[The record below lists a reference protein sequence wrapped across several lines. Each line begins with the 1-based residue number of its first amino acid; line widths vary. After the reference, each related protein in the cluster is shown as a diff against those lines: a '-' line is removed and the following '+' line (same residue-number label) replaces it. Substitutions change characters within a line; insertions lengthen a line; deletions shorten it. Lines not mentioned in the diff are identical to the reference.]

1 MVKLFYI
8 NFYSRFIIGGKL
20 FQYVLSIEL
29 NAQIVVIGMV
39 LWGKFE
45 MITFL
50 DNRYLVRK
58 GNNVL

>member
-8 NFYSRFIIGGKL
+8 NFYRRFIIGGKL

-39 LWGKFE
+39 L
-45 MITFL
+45 
-50 DNRYLVRK
+50 
-58 GNNVL
+58 